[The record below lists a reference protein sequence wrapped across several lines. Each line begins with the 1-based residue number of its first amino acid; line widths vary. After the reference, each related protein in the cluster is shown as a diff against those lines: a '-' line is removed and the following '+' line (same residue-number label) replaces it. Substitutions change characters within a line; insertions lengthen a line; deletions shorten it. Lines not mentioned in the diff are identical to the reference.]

1 MKTTI
6 DENMKSRIKDFVAN
20 FKNAAEDPGEIDLW
34 EWCWGAIDLLEEV
47 LENK

>member
-6 DENMKSRIKDFVAN
+6 DKHMEKRIKKFVTN
-20 FKNAAEDPGEIDLW
+20 FKNIAEDPDIDLW
-34 EWCWGAIDLLEEV
+34 EWCWGAIDLLEEI

>member
-6 DENMKSRIKDFVAN
+6 DENMKRRIKKFVAN
-20 FKNAAEDPGEIDLW
+20 FKNTAEDPDIDLW
-34 EWCWGAIDLLEEV
+34 EWCYDAIDLLEEV